1 MSESLGK
8 SFQIKKYGE
17 LSCEEIQY
25 NFCQKYKLGRRKKS
39 LIKKDPQR
47 MEVPLLLVLI
57 LIFYAHGWVHQGIT
71 EQHKHCEDKKLFW
84 TKKIEEVMVLVSMAP
99 YMTF

>member
-1 MSESLGK
+1 
-8 SFQIKKYGE
+8 
-17 LSCEEIQY
+17 
-25 NFCQKYKLGRRKKS
+25 
-39 LIKKDPQR
+39 

-71 EQHKHCEDKKLFW
+71 EQHKHFEDEKLFW
-84 TKKIEEVMVLVSMAP
+84 TKKIEEVIVLVSMAT